1 MISPPI
7 TIEIHSVGRRDREDL
22 INDVRAGFARRPKEL
37 HPRWFYD
44 ERGSQLFEE
53 ITELPE
59 YYLTRTEAEILER
72 YAPEI
77 VAATQPGTIAELGAG
92 SSTKTRILM
101 DAAWQAGILSR
112 FVPFDVSAE
121 VVERAARELIDAF
134 PGLTVHA
141 VIGSFDAHMERI
153 PRFGRQL
160 IAFLGSTIGN
170 FDGQEQVAF
179 LSTVRRL
186 LQPDDAF
193 LLGVDLVKD
202 PGELTAAYNDT
213 AGVTAE
219 FNRNMLAVL
228 NHELDADFDL
238 DTFEHVAVYNA
249 ELTRIEMYLRSVLDQ
264 WVSIPGASLRVHFD
278 SGEALRTEI
287 SVKFTRPMVE
297 TALAK
302 AGMRVTGWYT
312 DNRERFA
319 LVLGALA

>member
-1 MISPPI
+1 MIAPPI

-22 INDVRAGFARRPKEL
+22 INDVRAGFARHPKEL

-59 YYLTRTEAEILER
+59 YYLTRAEVEILER

-77 VAATQPGTIAELGAG
+77 VAVTLPGTIAELGAG

-101 DAAWQAGILSR
+101 DAAWHTGILSR

-121 VVERAARELIDAF
+121 IVERSARELIDAF

-170 FDGQEQVAF
+170 FDVKEQVTF

-186 LQPDDAF
+186 LQPGDAF

-202 PGELTAAYNDT
+202 PAELTAAYNDT
-213 AGVTAE
+213 AGLTAA

-228 NHELDADFDL
+228 NHELDGDFDL
-238 DTFEHVAVYNA
+238 DAFEHVAVYNA
-249 ELTRIEMYLRSVLDQ
+249 ELTRIEMYLRSTRDQ
-264 WVSIPGASLRVHFD
+264 QVSIPGAGLRVHFD
-278 SGEALRTEI
+278 RGEALRTEI
-287 SVKFTRPMVE
+287 SVKFTRSMVE

-302 AGMRVTGWYT
+302 ARMHLTGWYG
-312 DNRERFA
+312 DSHDRFA
-319 LVLGALA
+319 LALGAPT

>member
-1 MISPPI
+1 MIAPPI
-7 TIEIHSVGRRDREDL
+7 TIEIHSVGRRDREEL
-22 INDVRAGFARRPKEL
+22 ITEVRAGLARRPKEL

-53 ITELPE
+53 ITQLPE
-59 YYLTRTEAEILER
+59 YYLTRTEVEILEQ

-77 VAATQPGTIAELGAG
+77 VAATLPGTIAELGAG

-101 DAAWQAGILSR
+101 DAAWRAGILSR

-121 VVERAARELIDAF
+121 IVERAARELIDAF

-141 VIGSFDAHMERI
+141 VIGSFDTHMDRI

-170 FDGQEQVAF
+170 FDDQEQARF

-186 LQPDDAF
+186 LHPGDAF

-202 PGELTAAYNDT
+202 PGELTAAYNDA
-213 AGVTAE
+213 AGLTAE

-228 NHELDADFDL
+228 NHELEADFEL
-238 DTFEHVAVYNA
+238 RAFEHAAVYNA
-249 ELTRIEMYLRSVLDQ
+249 AQTRIEMYLRSTHDQ
-264 WVSIPGASLRVHFD
+264 WVRIPGAGLRIHFD
-278 SGEALRTEI
+278 DGERLRTEI

-297 TALAK
+297 AALAR

-312 DNRERFA
+312 DSRARFA
-319 LVLGALA
+319 LVLGATT